1 MIDPNFDPL
10 EHLEICEI
18 EILKLKHD
26 IRILISSTERL
37 ESRVQ
42 ELTKVS
48 QQHTDLIRVLRRE
61 LSDLKMQRQ

>member
-26 IRILISSTERL
+26 LRVLIAERELERAHIGRLISEIDALKNS
-37 ESRVQ
+37 V
-42 ELTKVS
+42 
-48 QQHTDLIRVLRRE
+48 RE
-61 LSDLKMQRQ
+61 LQLAK